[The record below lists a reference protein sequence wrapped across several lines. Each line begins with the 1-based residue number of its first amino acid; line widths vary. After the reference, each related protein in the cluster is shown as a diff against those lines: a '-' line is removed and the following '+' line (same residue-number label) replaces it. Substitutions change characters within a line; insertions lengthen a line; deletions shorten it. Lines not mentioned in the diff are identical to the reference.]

1 MKKNKIKITC
11 HGGILLIS
19 QLGGRIDWFGFFFF
33 LTESKNHREVL
44 VHRLQYQRE
53 MAVGSIT

>member
-1 MKKNKIKITC
+1 MKKNKIKITR

-19 QLGGRIDWFGFFFF
+19 QLGGRIDGFGFF

-44 VHRLQYQRE
+44 VHRFHYQRE

>member
-1 MKKNKIKITC
+1 MKKNKLKITR

-19 QLGGRIDWFGFFFF
+19 QLGGRIDWFGVLF

-53 MAVGSIT
+53 IAVGSIT